1 MDIMQRTLL
10 SQHRTKLQALIRESD
25 YKTIQ
30 HFCRAIK
37 IDELTLRLII
47 EGQLIPSKNIVK
59 NIATACRTTPRKVVD
74 VLY

>member
-1 MDIMQRTLL
+1 MDIMQRTLY
-10 SQHRTKLQALIRESD
+10 SQHRKKLQVLIFESG

-30 HFCRAIK
+30 HFCWAIK
-37 IDELTLRLII
+37 IDEPTLRLII
-47 EGQLIPSKNIVK
+47 EGQLIPSRNIVK